1 MELTM
6 PEELNAIARGIA
18 AGLEDAIAHAR
29 SKIVRLQTFAPEPYD
44 MIKEMNVTLEQ
55 DGEDFRASFVDAN
68 VNFSGCS
75 EKEAVEGLKE
85 LLLSRFDFL
94 SKTLPEKL
102 GPGPTKQ
109 IAVLRE
115 FIREK
120 Q

>member
-1 MELTM
+1 MSEALHLDRIEKRL
-6 PEELNAIARGIA
+6 EETFFRVAVIEER
-18 AGLEDAIAHAR
+18 R

-44 MIKEMNVTLEQ
+44 MIKEMNVTVER

-68 VNFSGCS
+68 VNFSGSS

-85 LLLSRFDFL
+85 LLLNRYDFL
-94 SKTLPEKL
+94 SKTLIEKL
-102 GPGPTKQ
+102 GPGPTRQ